1 MAAEPGVGTTV
12 DGEVQ
17 GATKDEVPLGKNE
30 VPLAKA
36 RLVRAPSP
44 PPRSGLLPSWM
55 EGSVVSEPHS
65 KSKSMVSVASE
76 TEARSRKLALQRQE
90 LSRRTEQALRRR
102 KLAEDVKSK
111 IEERRRYTNY
121 EFGLQERERSKME
134 ELEEYR
140 QVEQASPSRRPA
152 TAAR

>member
-1 MAAEPGVGTTV
+1 MQKTEAQPASEKAPPVDEQQAPQGGQEPEAEGGDGWLFGLWGGGSSPPRRRVKVAAEPGVGTTV

-76 TEARSRKLALQRQE
+76 TEAR
-90 LSRRTEQALRRR
+90 
-102 KLAEDVKSK
+102 
-111 IEERRRYTNY
+111 
-121 EFGLQERERSKME
+121 
-134 ELEEYR
+134 
-140 QVEQASPSRRPA
+140 
-152 TAAR
+152 